1 MLEIIYFLVAILATT
16 IGATAGLGGGVVI
29 KPVLDSMNTFSLPTV
44 NLLSSATIF
53 VMAVVSIIK
62 QLLKR
67 DKINKKSISLI
78 AIGSVIGG
86 IIGQKILRLLVKHSS
101 NINNVNILQSVM
113 LIVILL
119 FSFFYMEYRD
129 KFKKHS
135 LNSIFLIILMGIFLG
150 SISAFLGIGGGPINV
165 AVLTIFFGM
174 NAKDAT
180 RNSIII
186 IMFSQGAKILSVAC
200 TTGFGIYNLKALPVM
215 LIGGVIGGLLGYK
228 LNKKLSEKSIVRIF
242 NVAVILI
249 TLLNVYNIVK
259 LL

>member
-1 MLEIIYFLVAILATT
+1 MEIIYFLVSILATT

-29 KPVLDSMNTFSLPTV
+29 KPVLDSINTFTLPTV

-53 VMAVVSIIK
+53 IMAVVSIIK
-62 QLLKR
+62 QLLKK

-86 IIGQKILRLLVKHSS
+86 IIGQKILRLLVEHSS
-101 NINNVNILQSVM
+101 NINKINILQSVM
-113 LIVILL
+113 LIAILL
-119 FSFFYMEYRD
+119 FAFFYMQYRE
-129 KFKKHS
+129 KFKKYN
-135 LNSIFLIILMGIFLG
+135 LNSIILIILIGILLG

-165 AVLTIFFGM
+165 AILTIFFGM
-174 NAKDAT
+174 NAKEAT

-200 TTGFGIYNLKALPVM
+200 TTGFGIYNLSALPVM
-215 LIGGVIGGLLGYK
+215 LIGGVMGGLLGYK
-228 LNKKLSEKSIVRIF
+228 LNKKLSENSIVRIF
-242 NVAVILI
+242 NISVMLI

>member
-44 NLLSSATIF
+44 NLLSSVTIF
-53 VMAVVSIIK
+53 VMAVVLIIK

-101 NINNVNILQSVM
+101 DINNVNILQSVM

-119 FSFFYMEYRD
+119 FSFFYM
-129 KFKKHS
+129 
-135 LNSIFLIILMGIFLG
+135 
-150 SISAFLGIGGGPINV
+150 
-165 AVLTIFFGM
+165 
-174 NAKDAT
+174 
-180 RNSIII
+180 
-186 IMFSQGAKILSVAC
+186 
-200 TTGFGIYNLKALPVM
+200 
-215 LIGGVIGGLLGYK
+215 
-228 LNKKLSEKSIVRIF
+228 
-242 NVAVILI
+242 
-249 TLLNVYNIVK
+249 
-259 LL
+259 

>member
-1 MLEIIYFLVAILATT
+1 MIEIIYFLVAVLATT

-29 KPVLDSMNTFSLPTV
+29 KPVLDSMNTFALPTV
-44 NLLSSATIF
+44 NLLSSATIL
-53 VMAVVSIIK
+53 VMAIVSIIK
-62 QLLKR
+62 QLLKK
-67 DKINKKSISLI
+67 DKIDKKSISLI

-86 IIGQKILRLLVKHSS
+86 IIGQKILRLLVEHSS
-101 NINNVNILQSVM
+101 NINNINILQSAM

-119 FSFFYMEYRD
+119 LAFFYMEYRD
-129 KFKKHS
+129 RFKTYS
-135 LNSIFLIILMGIFLG
+135 LNSTILIILMGILLG

-165 AVLTIFFGM
+165 AALTIFFGM
-174 NAKDAT
+174 NAKEAT

-200 TTGFGIYNLKALPVM
+200 TTGFSIYNLSALPVM
-215 LIGGVIGGLLGYK
+215 LIGGVLGGLLGYK
-228 LNKKLSEKSIVRIF
+228 FNKKLSENSIVKIF
-242 NVAVILI
+242 NVVVILI